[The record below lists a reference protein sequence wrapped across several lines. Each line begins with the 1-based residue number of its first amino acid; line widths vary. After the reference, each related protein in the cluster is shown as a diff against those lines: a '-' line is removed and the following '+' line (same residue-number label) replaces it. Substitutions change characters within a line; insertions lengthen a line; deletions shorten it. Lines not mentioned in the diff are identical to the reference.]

1 MQQANTVNISSNKR
15 LKIRFIWPI
24 TLIFV
29 FWHSP
34 NKLVRQT
41 KYDHIVLCLNWNCAR
56 FGVHIFIF
64 LYIILAFHE
73 TLLPKTEITMYF
85 LSPNANLKYRLM
97 NNDYIY
103 QWSNQSSSASIQAT
117 ILAHCTVDLV
127 GMNRRLSYGT
137 RRGSRLPQRFNI
149 LL

>member
-15 LKIRFIWPI
+15 LKTRFIWPI
-24 TLIFV
+24 TPIFV

-34 NKLVRQT
+34 NKVVRQT

-56 FGVHIFIF
+56 FGVHI
-64 LYIILAFHE
+64 ILVLHE
-73 TLLPKTEITMYF
+73 TLLPKTEVTMYF
-85 LSPNANLKYRLM
+85 LSPNADLKYRLM

-117 ILAHCTVDLV
+117 FLAHCTVNLV

-137 RRGSRLPQRFNI
+137 RRGSRLPQRFDI